1 MREYYLSRKTRV
13 KISPNRKFTP
23 LLKLWWK
30 LRNVF
35 RKFFLTIS
43 LFFFSSKYEKPN
55 YFSFKEVEFEEVCK
69 LFIVIAREVFFYD
82 SFSYLH
88 IVNSPISFRDSCKVT
103 KLSIKT
109 KSKDKY
115 SHSPK
120 LASSSIID
128 QFLWEPHFFL
138 WKQNRGFTA
147 FRRFP
152 PSALLYF
159 FAFYVFPPSFF
170 LT

>member
-1 MREYYLSRKTRV
+1 M
-13 KISPNRKFTP
+13 KIKKRFQEIFSNNF
-23 LLKLWWK
+23 
-30 LRNVF
+30 
-35 RKFFLTIS
+35 S
-43 LFFFSSKYEKPN
+43 FFSSKYEKPN
-55 YFSFKEVEFEEVCK
+55 YFSFKGIEFEEVCK
-69 LFIVIAREVFFYD
+69 LCILIGENFSAAV
-82 SFSYLH
+82 FSYLH

-120 LASSSIID
+120 LAFSSIID
-128 QFLWEPHFFL
+128 QFLWEPHFFS